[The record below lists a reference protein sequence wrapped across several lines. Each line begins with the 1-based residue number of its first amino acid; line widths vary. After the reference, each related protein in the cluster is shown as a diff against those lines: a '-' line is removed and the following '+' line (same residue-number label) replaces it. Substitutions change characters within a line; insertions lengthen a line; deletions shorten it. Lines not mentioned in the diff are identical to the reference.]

1 MPSYVPI
8 VGILEL
14 LSLVVATPVIS
25 VFIAYAGWNG
35 KPKGFSRRNYFIAF
49 VVIGPISICLMVL
62 AQRMRADVRTAQYI
76 VQVVCFFVGAFL
88 LGSPGGV
95 GWAPSPIGPRRKPD
109 GRLRGKQAGLTA
121 IFADSP

>member
-14 LSLVVATPVIS
+14 LSLVVATQVIS

-88 LGSPGGV
+88 LGVSGGC
-95 GWAPSPIGPRRKPD
+95 
-109 GRLRGKQAGLTA
+109 GLGALTYRPPQKA
-121 IFADSP
+121 